1 MTWDGARQVVPS
13 DKIRQLHPPRLRIS
27 ALGGSSPHP
36 SFNLGSST
44 LSPCRLLTAT
54 FDMLSHT
61 FLGLL
66 ALCSAP
72 TSAWVIPQSV
82 LGPANPPESV
92 SQEDAHA
99 LNRPSW
105 FTSALMARRMLAL
118 TSSGVIAT
126 TFPDTIPPS
135 SRTPSSVAGLPIGLR
150 EYIADCDGTLPD
162 ELSHGGDGD
171 PTILALRVATTFKN
185 IGAGSN
191 LSLELD
197 WWDHLA
203 DAGPVYPGLPGSPA
217 ALPRITLFGYL
228 DPLPELSAS
237 ASASLEKCFL
247 ERHPDAKVWLPGVS
261 GSPHA
266 SFWARMVVTQAYWI
280 GGFGDV
286 QQIGWMN
293 VTEWK
298 GIRRH
303 GSLDGVGDG
312 RGWEDVRLPG
322 EKGEDDL

>member
-1 MTWDGARQVVPS
+1 MLPTV
-13 DKIRQLHPPRLRIS
+13 
-27 ALGGSSPHP
+27 
-36 SFNLGSST
+36 
-44 LSPCRLLTAT
+44 LT
-54 FDMLSHT
+54 
-61 FLGLL
+61 GLL
-66 ALCSAP
+66 AMCSVP
-72 TSAWVIPQSV
+72 FTSARVIPQSV
-82 LGPANPPESV
+82 LGDGANLQDST
-92 SQEDAHA
+92 SLEDALA
-99 LNRPSW
+99 RPSW

-118 TSSGVIAT
+118 SSSGVIAT
-126 TFPDTIPPS
+126 VFPNPIPPS
-135 SRTPSSVAGLPIGLR
+135 ARTPSSVAGLPIGLR
-150 EYIADCDGTLPD
+150 EYIADCDGALPD
-162 ELSHGGDGD
+162 EVSHGGNGD

-203 DAGPVYPGLPGSPA
+203 DAGPVYPGLPDSPA

-228 DPLPELSAS
+228 EPLELSDSSS
-237 ASASLEKCFL
+237 AILEKCFL
-247 ERHPDAKVWLPGVS
+247 GSHPDAKAWLPGVP

-266 SFWARMVVTQAYWI
+266 SFWARLVVTQAYWI

-303 GSLDGVGDG
+303 GSLDVGDG

-322 EKGEDDL
+322 EKDNQNQNQ